1 MKRIKIGDW
10 VTSYSKGIY
19 RVERIITQY
28 YDELDIVDEEDK
40 KIGDEYPDKFVVS
53 KRFLNSSFKKSL
65 GYDSCSAF
73 FIEPLDKIKL
83 KTLNETIKKNPNWL
97 ADLDNYQ
104 IPPIQ
109 SIYNMDLKLKT
120 KDDVKLI
127 KEFMSFIKEGRT
139 YKELKKEMRKRHLE
153 KYIPDTFG
161 NYILQMINVDN
172 EQKEKRA
179 VWREANLLKM

>member
-1 MKRIKIGDW
+1 
-10 VTSYSKGIY
+10 
-19 RVERIITQY
+19 
-28 YDELDIVDEEDK
+28 
-40 KIGDEYPDKFVVS
+40 
-53 KRFLNSSFKKSL
+53 
-65 GYDSCSAF
+65 
-73 FIEPLDKIKL
+73 
-83 KTLNETIKKNPNWL
+83 
-97 ADLDNYQ
+97 
-104 IPPIQ
+104 
-109 SIYNMDLKLKT
+109 MDLKLKT